1 MDNKE
6 LIKAV
11 ETGRFTPE
19 QVEQLNTMVK
29 MSMASSLVESVK
41 NLSAQ
46 ESTLSSTVG
55 KLASKVVESLEAEIE
70 NNSLPLEDAVT
81 LLDKLNNI
89 SVRIAETKRKIF
101 NGKEM
106 FSSNPLSSKETA
118 LLELLKSVDT
128 DSKREKLEHFLSDMS
143 AQEDDFND

>member
-6 LIKAV
+6 LVKAV
-11 ETGRFTPE
+11 ESGRFTPE

-41 NLSAQ
+41 NLSSQ
-46 ESTLSSTVG
+46 ENTLSSTVER
-55 KLASKVVESLEAEIE
+55 LASRVVEDLEAELE
-70 NNSLPLEDAVT
+70 NRSLSLEDAVN

-89 SVRIAETKRKIF
+89 AVRIAETKRKIF

-106 FSSNPLSSKETA
+106 FSVNPLTTKETA
-118 LLELLKSVDT
+118 LLELLKSVDS
-128 DSKREKLEHFLSDMS
+128 DAKRAKLELFLSEMS
-143 AQEDDFND
+143 SQEDDFNE

>member
-19 QVEQLNTMVK
+19 QVEHLNTMVK

-41 NLSAQ
+41 NLSLQ

-70 NNSLPLEDAVT
+70 NNSLPLDEAVS